1 MNRKIEFEANRL
13 LDLTCCTDLPID
25 VHKIARHCGYNV
37 RNYSA
42 CKALIKRLSLDE
54 LVTKYRSVSFMYD
67 NAYYILLSDSLT
79 KDEERKLIAHEIGH
93 IKLHSLNRC
102 GVVGHGDGVCD
113 TVARENE
120 ADTFALHLLAPL
132 PLLCEQKI
140 KDPSCIKDLTG
151 LSLVDCRTVFESLR
165 EYRYECCVING
176 RNRLL
181 ERSKSYAHNIWKG
194 IFVVGLLSMIGIIHH
209 FIKEEKEYH
218 IFRISPSRW
227 TNPTR
232 FTENLTYLRNY
243 YSRGKDEGNLHDECI
258 IVDSVKYYSAHIKAK
273 EKVITVFGS
282 TKEFAEYYRSLP
294 PYYANDLLDDILHG
308 QTILF
313 LKDSKWD
320 YEETGLPENEIN
332 HFEKIRYKLQ
342 KAEFDE

>member
-181 ERSKSYAHNIWKG
+181 ERSKRTIKQSVFTLRSVSLLLCTVVLLCFLSFVNATAISHNASQELNSVAPVAAVNTSPENAPASSVTLDTRERVADGVTSATSAVSSSLDTTETYYWTDSGTVYHSFRSCQSLKNSTEIRSG
-194 IFVVGLLSMIGIIHH
+194 TLSQAQ
-209 FIKEEKEYH
+209 
-218 IFRISPSRW
+218 
-227 TNPTR
+227 
-232 FTENLTYLRNY
+232 TENPRLC
-243 YSRGKDEGNLHDECI
+243 KFC
-258 IVDSVKYYSAHIKAK
+258 VD
-273 EKVITVFGS
+273 
-282 TKEFAEYYRSLP
+282 RS
-294 PYYANDLLDDILHG
+294 N
-308 QTILF
+308 
-313 LKDSKWD
+313 
-320 YEETGLPENEIN
+320 
-332 HFEKIRYKLQ
+332 
-342 KAEFDE
+342 